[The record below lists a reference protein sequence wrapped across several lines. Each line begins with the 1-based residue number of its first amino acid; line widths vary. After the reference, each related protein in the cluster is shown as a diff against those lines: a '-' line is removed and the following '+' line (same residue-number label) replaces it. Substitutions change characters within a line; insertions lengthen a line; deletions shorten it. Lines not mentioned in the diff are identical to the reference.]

1 MCVLSVLFK
10 DHLDMDTAFTAASV
24 FFIVVSWAP
33 LIPSSH
39 WLVRVWEFPRLQI
52 AAIISLLLL
61 GYAFKAAYYAQ
72 VNSLSLILVVG
83 LVVSLIYQVVWII
96 PYTPLYKRE
105 VKRVSNEDT
114 SRKLSVL
121 SSNVYMPN
129 NDFRKLIE
137 HVRNKHPDFL
147 VTLESN
153 EKWQKGISEIE
164 SEYPYR
170 KFCPLENL
178 YGMHLYSKIPFEEA
192 TLRFIIEDDVPS
204 MRIKIN
210 HHGQE
215 VLLYFLHPKPPSPTE
230 NTYAKPRDIELTVVG
245 EEIAKT
251 EGPIIVAGDL
261 NDVAWSP
268 TTRKFKK
275 ISGLLDPREG
285 RGFFNTFHAKYPLV
299 KWPLDHVF
307 HSKHFGLVNIE
318 KLEGV
323 GSDHYP
329 LYTELALMTDK
340 E

>member
-1 MCVLSVLFK
+1 
-10 DHLDMDTAFTAASV
+10 MDTALTAASV
-24 FFIVVSWAP
+24 FFIAVSWAP
-33 LIPSSH
+33 LLPSSH

-52 AAIISLLLL
+52 AAIISLLLI

-83 LVVSLIYQVVWII
+83 LIVSLIYQVVWII

-105 VKRVSNEDT
+105 VQCVSNEDT
-114 SRKLSVL
+114 SRNLSVL

-192 TLRFIIEDDVPS
+192 TLRFMIEDDVPS
-204 MRIKIN
+204 MRVKIN

>member
-1 MCVLSVLFK
+1 MDIALIIASLLFIIVS
-10 DHLDMDTAFTAASV
+10 FT
-24 FFIVVSWAP
+24 P
-33 LIPSSH
+33 LLPSSH

-52 AAIISLLLL
+52 SVIIGFLLICHVVNWPSTNIPFFVNALAVGGLTISL
-61 GYAFKAAYYAQ
+61 
-72 VNSLSLILVVG
+72 V
-83 LVVSLIYQVVWII
+83 YQIIWII
-96 PYTPLYKRE
+96 PYTPFYKRE
-105 VKRVSNEDT
+105 VTRIKNAKPQDT
-114 SRKLSVL
+114 LSVL

-137 HVRNKHPDFL
+137 HVRNKQPDFL

-170 KFCPLENL
+170 KFCALENL

-192 TLRFIIEDDVPS
+192 TLNFLIEDDVPS
-204 MRIKIN
+204 MKVKIK
-210 HHGQE
+210 HKGKDA
-215 VLLYFLHPKPPSPTE
+215 LLYFLHPKPPSPTE

-285 RGFFNTFHAKYPLV
+285 RGFYNT
-299 KWPLDHVF
+299 
-307 HSKHFGLVNIE
+307 NCIN
-318 KLEGV
+318 
-323 GSDHYP
+323 
-329 LYTELALMTDK
+329 
-340 E
+340 

>member
-1 MCVLSVLFK
+1 
-10 DHLDMDTAFTAASV
+10 MDTALTAASV
-24 FFIVVSWAP
+24 FFIVVSWVP
-33 LIPSSH
+33 LLPSSH

-52 AAIISLLLL
+52 AAIISLLLI
-61 GYAFKAAYYAQ
+61 GYAFKATYYAP
-72 VNSLSLILVVG
+72 VNSLSLILVIG
-83 LVVSLIYQVVWII
+83 LIVSLIYQVVWII

-137 HVRNKHPDFL
+137 HVRNRHPDFL

-192 TLRFIIEDDVPS
+192 TLRFMIENDVPS
-204 MRIKIN
+204 MRVKIN

>member
-1 MCVLSVLFK
+1 
-10 DHLDMDTAFTAASV
+10 MDTALTAASV
-24 FFIVVSWAP
+24 FFIAVSWAP
-33 LIPSSH
+33 LLPSSH

-52 AAIISLLLL
+52 AAIISLLLI
-61 GYAFKAAYYAQ
+61 GYAFKASYYAPL
-72 VNSLSLILVVG
+72 NSLSLILVVG
-83 LVVSLIYQVVWII
+83 LIVSLIYQVVWII

-105 VKRVSNEDT
+105 VRRVGNADT

-192 TLRFIIEDDVPS
+192 TLRFMIEDDVPS
-204 MRIKIN
+204 MRVKIN
-210 HHGQE
+210 HHGQD

-230 NTYAKPRDIELTVVG
+230 NTYAKPRDVELTVVG

-268 TTRKFKK
+268 TTRNFKK

-340 E
+340 G

>member
-1 MCVLSVLFK
+1 
-10 DHLDMDTAFTAASV
+10 MDTAFTAASV

-33 LIPSSH
+33 LLPSSH

-61 GYAFKAAYYAQ
+61 GYAFKATYYAP
-72 VNSLSLILVVG
+72 VNSLSLILVIG
-83 LVVSLIYQVVWII
+83 LIVSLIYQVVWII

-105 VKRVSNEDT
+105 VQRVGDEDT

-137 HVRNKHPDFL
+137 HVRSKHPDFL

-153 EKWQKGISEIE
+153 ERWQKGISEIE

-170 KFCPLENL
+170 KFCALENL
-178 YGMHLYSKIPFEEA
+178 YGMHLYSKIPFKEA

-204 MRIKIN
+204 MRVKIN
-210 HHGQE
+210 HLGQD

-329 LYTELALMTDK
+329 LYTELALITDK

>member
-1 MCVLSVLFK
+1 
-10 DHLDMDTAFTAASV
+10 MDTAFTAASV

>member
-1 MCVLSVLFK
+1 
-10 DHLDMDTAFTAASV
+10 MDTALTAASV
-24 FFIVVSWAP
+24 FFIAVSWAP
-33 LIPSSH
+33 LLPSSH

-52 AAIISLLLL
+52 AAIISLLLI
-61 GYAFKAAYYAQ
+61 GYAFKATYYAPL
-72 VNSLSLILVVG
+72 NSLSLILVVG
-83 LVVSLIYQVVWII
+83 LIVSLIYQVVWII

-105 VKRVSNEDT
+105 VKRVGNEDT

-192 TLRFIIEDDVPS
+192 TLRFMIEDDVPS
-204 MRIKIN
+204 MRVKIN
-210 HHGQE
+210 HHGQDI
-215 VLLYFLHPKPPSPTE
+215 LLYFLHPKPPSPTE
-230 NTYAKPRDIELTVVG
+230 NTYAKPRDVELTVVG

>member
-1 MCVLSVLFK
+1 
-10 DHLDMDTAFTAASV
+10 MDTALTAASV
-24 FFIVVSWAP
+24 FFIAVSWAP
-33 LIPSSH
+33 LLPSSH

-52 AAIISLLLL
+52 AAIISLLLI
-61 GYAFKAAYYAQ
+61 GYAFKASYYAPL
-72 VNSLSLILVVG
+72 NSLSLILVVG
-83 LVVSLIYQVVWII
+83 LIVSLIYQVVWII

-105 VKRVSNEDT
+105 VQRVGNEDT

-192 TLRFIIEDDVPS
+192 TLRFMIEDDVPS
-204 MRIKIN
+204 MRVKIN
-210 HHGQE
+210 HHGQD

-251 EGPIIVAGDL
+251 KGPIIVAGDL

-268 TTRKFKK
+268 TTRNFKK

-340 E
+340 G

>member
-1 MCVLSVLFK
+1 
-10 DHLDMDTAFTAASV
+10 MDTALTAASV
-24 FFIVVSWAP
+24 FFIAVSWAP
-33 LIPSSH
+33 LLPSSH

-52 AAIISLLLL
+52 AAIISLLLI
-61 GYAFKAAYYAQ
+61 GYAFKATYYAPL
-72 VNSLSLILVVG
+72 NSLSLILIIG
-83 LVVSLIYQVVWII
+83 LIVSLIYQVVWII

-105 VKRVSNEDT
+105 VQRVGNEDT

-192 TLRFIIEDDVPS
+192 TLRFMIEDDVPS
-204 MRIKIN
+204 MRVKIN

-323 GSDHYP
+323 GSDHSP

>member
-1 MCVLSVLFK
+1 MDTALTAVSVLFIA
-10 DHLDMDTAFTAASV
+10 L
-24 FFIVVSWAP
+24 SWAP
-33 LIPSSH
+33 LLPSSH

-52 AAIISLLLL
+52 AAIISLLLA
-61 GYAFKAAYYAQ
+61 GHAFNATYYAQ
-72 VNSLSLILVVG
+72 FNILTMVIIAG
-83 LVVSLIYQVVWII
+83 LTVSLIYQIVWII

-105 VKRVSNEDT
+105 VERADT
-114 SRKLSVL
+114 ESSCQKLSVL

-129 NDFRKLIE
+129 NDFRKLIS
-137 HVRNKHPDFL
+137 HVRNKQPDFL

-164 SEYPYR
+164 SDYPYR

-178 YGMHLYSKIPFEEA
+178 YGMHLYSKIPLEEVS
-192 TLRFIIEDDVPS
+192 LRFLIEDDVPS
-204 MRIKIN
+204 MRVKIKLNERYIT
-210 HHGQE
+210 
-215 VLLYFLHPKPPSPTE
+215 LYFLHPKPPSPTE
-230 NTYAKPRDIELTVVG
+230 NTYAKPRDVELTLVG

-251 EGPIIVAGDL
+251 EGPIVVAGDL

-307 HSKHFGLVNIE
+307 HSEHFALVNIE

-329 LYTELALMTDK
+329 LYTELALTNHGVK
-340 E
+340 

>member
-1 MCVLSVLFK
+1 
-10 DHLDMDTAFTAASV
+10 MDTALTAASV
-24 FFIVVSWAP
+24 FFIAVSWAP
-33 LIPSSH
+33 LLPSSH

-52 AAIISLLLL
+52 AAIISLLLI
-61 GYAFKAAYYAQ
+61 GYAFKALYYAPL
-72 VNSLSLILVVG
+72 NSLSLILVVG
-83 LVVSLIYQVVWII
+83 LIVSLIYQVVWII

-105 VKRVSNEDT
+105 VQRVSNEDT

-192 TLRFIIEDDVPS
+192 TLRFMIEDDVPS
-204 MRIKIN
+204 MRVKIN
-210 HHGQE
+210 HHGQD

-230 NTYAKPRDIELTVVG
+230 NTYAKPRDVELTVVG

-268 TTRKFKK
+268 TTRNFKK

-340 E
+340 G

>member
-1 MCVLSVLFK
+1 
-10 DHLDMDTAFTAASV
+10 MDTALTAASV
-24 FFIVVSWAP
+24 LFIAVSWAP
-33 LIPSSH
+33 LLPSSH

-52 AAIISLLLL
+52 AAIISLLLI
-61 GYAFKAAYYAQ
+61 GHAFKVTYYAPI
-72 VNSLSLILVVG
+72 NSLSLIEIAG

-105 VKRVSNEDT
+105 VQRLGSDD
-114 SRKLSVL
+114 SSQKLSVL

-178 YGMHLYSKIPFEEA
+178 YGMHLYSKIPFKEA
-192 TLRFIIEDDVPS
+192 TLRFMIEDDVPS
-204 MRIKIN
+204 MRVKIN
-210 HHGQE
+210 LYGKDI
-215 VLLYFLHPKPPSPTE
+215 LLYFLHPKPPSPTE

-307 HSKHFGLVNIE
+307 HSEHFGLVNIE

-329 LYTELALMTDK
+329 LYTELALITDK
-340 E
+340 N

>member
-1 MCVLSVLFK
+1 
-10 DHLDMDTAFTAASV
+10 MDTALTAASV
-24 FFIVVSWAP
+24 FFIAVSWAP
-33 LIPSSH
+33 LLPSSH

-52 AAIISLLLL
+52 AAIISLLLI
-61 GYAFKAAYYAQ
+61 GYAFKVTCYAPL
-72 VNSLSLILVVG
+72 NSLSLILVVG
-83 LVVSLIYQVVWII
+83 LIVSLIYQVVWII

-105 VKRVSNEDT
+105 VQCVSNEDT
-114 SRKLSVL
+114 SRNLSVL

-192 TLRFIIEDDVPS
+192 TLRFMIEDDVPS
-204 MRIKIN
+204 MRVKIN

>member
-1 MCVLSVLFK
+1 
-10 DHLDMDTAFTAASV
+10 MDTALTAASV
-24 FFIVVSWAP
+24 FFIAVSWAP
-33 LIPSSH
+33 LLPSSH

-52 AAIISLLLL
+52 AAIISLLLI
-61 GYAFKAAYYAQ
+61 GYAFKVTYYAPI
-72 VNSLSLILVVG
+72 NSLSLILVVG
-83 LVVSLIYQVVWII
+83 LIVSLIYQVVWII

-105 VKRVSNEDT
+105 VQRVSNEDAT
-114 SRKLSVL
+114 GKLSVL

-192 TLRFIIEDDVPS
+192 TLRFMIEDDVPS
-204 MRIKIN
+204 MRVKIN

>member
-1 MCVLSVLFK
+1 
-10 DHLDMDTAFTAASV
+10 MDTALTAASV
-24 FFIVVSWAP
+24 FFIAVSWAP
-33 LIPSSH
+33 LLPSSH

-52 AAIISLLLL
+52 AAIISLLLI
-61 GYAFKAAYYAQ
+61 GYAFKVTCYAPL
-72 VNSLSLILVVG
+72 NSLSLILVVG
-83 LVVSLIYQVVWII
+83 LIVSLIYQVVWII

-105 VKRVSNEDT
+105 VQCVSNEDT
-114 SRKLSVL
+114 SRNLSVL

-192 TLRFIIEDDVPS
+192 TLRFMIEDDVPS
-204 MRIKIN
+204 MRVKIN

-285 RGFFNTFHAKYPLV
+285 RGFFNTFHANYPLV

>member
-1 MCVLSVLFK
+1 
-10 DHLDMDTAFTAASV
+10 MDTALTAASV
-24 FFIVVSWAP
+24 FFIAVSWAP
-33 LIPSSH
+33 LLPSSH

-52 AAIISLLLL
+52 AAIISLLLI
-61 GYAFKAAYYAQ
+61 GYAFKATYYAPL
-72 VNSLSLILVVG
+72 NSLSLILVVG
-83 LVVSLIYQVVWII
+83 LIVSLIYQVVWII

-105 VKRVSNEDT
+105 VQRVGNEDT

-192 TLRFIIEDDVPS
+192 TLRFMIEDDVPS
-204 MRIKIN
+204 MRVKIN
-210 HHGQE
+210 HHGQD

-307 HSKHFGLVNIE
+307 HSKHFSLVNIE